1 MRLPAIMGARRE
13 RGCHYMPVRKHRSAK
28 LFVIL
33 AASVATIITLSV
45 ASASQPTPATSG
57 KAYRQLLPVMISSPV
72 TKTSTLAMIN
82 QLRANAGVPA
92 VQYSPILE
100 KNCFEH
106 ARYMAENAELT
117 HRQNP
122 NHPFASSSGQTCARQ
137 ANVWLGSALPPVP
150 WKATDPIKSWMA
162 SVPHRIWLIYP
173 TTGVMGYSFY
183 TDAAT
188 KRAAAALDILSGA
201 DFAADERYRGWPVR
215 YPGSGETNIPATQFP
230 ITLNW
235 RYFGP
240 EPELKSVQLRTANGT
255 NIPHDATTQMS
266 IGHKGIQITPKI
278 ALPKQST
285 IIVSVSG
292 KYDGQPFSY
301 SWSFSTGSAQQAA
314 PTRETA
320 SID

>member
-1 MRLPAIMGARRE
+1 
-13 RGCHYMPVRKHRSAK
+13 MPVRKHRSAK
-28 LFVIL
+28 LFIIL
-33 AASVATIITLSV
+33 AVSVATIITLSV
-45 ASASQPTPATSG
+45 ASASQTTPTISG
-57 KAYRQLLPVMISSPV
+57 KAHKQLLPVLISSRLP
-72 TKTSTLAMIN
+72 KTSTLAMIN

-122 NHPFASSSGQTCARQ
+122 NHPYASSSGQTCARQ
-137 ANVWLGSALPPVP
+137 ANLWLGSALPTVP
-150 WKATDPIKSWMA
+150 WKATDPIKGWMS
-162 SVPHRIWLIYP
+162 SVSHRIWLIYP
-173 TTGVMGYSFY
+173 TTREMGYSFY
-183 TDAAT
+183 TNATT
-188 KRAAAALDILSGA
+188 KRAAAAIDILSRA
-201 DFAADERYRGWPVR
+201 DFAADEAYEGWPVR

-235 RYFGP
+235 RFFGP

-255 NIPHDATTQMS
+255 NIPHEATSQMS

-278 ALPKQST
+278 AFPKQST

-292 KYDGQPFSY
+292 KYEGQPFSY
-301 SWSFSTGSAQQAA
+301 SWSFYTGSTQIAA
-314 PTRETA
+314 PTTQTTL
-320 SID
+320 ID